1 LTCGNTTAWHD
12 SANRNDEVM
21 IRVKYEEDDMKRVQ
35 ITKCEAE
42 VMDVVWQRDC
52 VTVNDVVDS
61 LDRDLAY
68 TTVMT
73 TLKIL
78 EEKKIVSRGEKIGR
92 AYTYRPVVSREQAR
106 QGMVRELADRLFG
119 GSVQSLVLSLVSSE
133 DISTDDIA
141 DLKKAAR
148 KIDRS
153 K

>member
-1 LTCGNTTAWHD
+1 
-12 SANRNDEVM
+12 
-21 IRVKYEEDDMKRVQ
+21 MKHVQ
-35 ITKCEAE
+35 VTKCEAE
-42 VMDVVWQRDC
+42 VMDVVWQRGC
-52 VTVNDVVDS
+52 VTVNDVVES

-78 EEKKIVSRGEKIGR
+78 EEKKILTRGKKIGR
-92 AYTYRPVVSREQAR
+92 AYTYRPLVSREQTR
-106 QGMVRELADRLFG
+106 QAMVRELADRLFG

-141 DLKKAAR
+141 ELKRAAG
-148 KIDRS
+148 KMDQS